1 MVVLAPTAGA
11 MASIA
16 DDEVVA
22 LARQDDHVVRPALAR
37 LGHDLH
43 RQHRVAALRA
53 LHHQAVLAHRLG
65 ALLAQ
70 QEGDV
75 DAGLVQARAPIA
87 ADRAGAQD
95 QDLHFLTLLSAI
107 QSASQVARSSV

>member
-1 MVVLAPTAGA
+1 MMTSYGPPSLALVTTLTGSV
-11 MASIA
+11 ASP
-16 DDEVVA
+16 
-22 LARQDDHVVRPALAR
+22 RW
-37 LGHDLH
+37 
-43 RQHRVAALRA
+43 A
-53 LHHQAVLAHRLG
+53 LHHQPVVLHRLG